1 MLQGVQRLAMAPPE
15 TAHKSM
21 KPESNPEAAETVQ
34 TTDSPA
40 VVHERL
46 VRHLFAE
53 KVVYLYSV
61 KLLRQSRVNPNE
73 QDRHEEFYAAQDIR
87 DVWAGIALELAD
99 EAVEVESVTRC
110 VPILSFLLPNK
121 PIAKGSAIGFNKAL
135 GARHA
140 NGKCCPLK
148 PDDVAAAS
156 AARPAARNRYEPD
169 ATDTAYEDDCARRC
183 GF

>member
-1 MLQGVQRLAMAPPE
+1 MNAKAQTPPE

-21 KPESNPEAAETVQ
+21 KPEPNPEAAETAQ

-46 VRHLFAE
+46 VRHLFAD

-61 KLLRQSRVNPNE
+61 KLLRQSRINPNE

-110 VPILSFLLPNK
+110 VPILSFLLPN
-121 PIAKGSAIGFNKAL
+121 AGGMAQELAEQDS
-135 GARHA
+135 
-140 NGKCCPLK
+140 
-148 PDDVAAAS
+148 
-156 AARPAARNRYEPD
+156 E
-169 ATDTAYEDDCARRC
+169 
-183 GF
+183 

>member
-1 MLQGVQRLAMAPPE
+1 MKQNTNSE
-15 TAHKSM
+15 TA
-21 KPESNPEAAETVQ
+21 ETAQ

-46 VRHLFAE
+46 VRHLFAD

-110 VPILSFLLPNK
+110 VPILSFLLPN
-121 PIAKGSAIGFNKAL
+121 
-135 GARHA
+135 
-140 NGKCCPLK
+140 
-148 PDDVAAAS
+148 AS
-156 AARPAARNRYEPD
+156 RLAS
-169 ATDTAYEDDCARRC
+169 TDPESTNP
-183 GF
+183 